1 MGHMADWLICITC
14 MADAYWF
21 VFRPIWCSVP
31 LLKTYVLAFALF
43 QPFVQQINIVLP
55 MNDHD
60 FGCIFIC
67 IILLWSLYLKGYLFI
82 FIFLTFDDCY
92 ITMNV
97 LSLGAILLFSSIWIS
112 MLIYHVWAI
121 WQLLVGVHSVH
132 VVFLLGDTAL
142 NCLVSCIFVS
152 NILLITDS
160 NCNFNPVFQ
169 IPFFQRFPWFQISY
183 FVLWT
188 SVFAFFQWIIHA
200 CISLR

>member
-1 MGHMADWLICITC
+1 
-14 MADAYWF
+14 
-21 VFRPIWCSVP
+21 
-31 LLKTYVLAFALF
+31 
-43 QPFVQQINIVLP
+43 

-60 FGCIFIC
+60 LGCIFIC

-121 WQLLVGVHSVH
+121 WQLLIGVHSVN

-169 IPFFQRFPWFQISY
+169 IPCLSGFHGSKFPTLSSELLCLPSSNGSSMPAFHFGKLFLSY
-183 FVLWT
+183 SFRLHLLIWGRSCLLW
-188 SVFAFFQWIIHA
+188 
-200 CISLR
+200 LRC